1 MTGTLATTLLPL
13 LMMVAA
19 IGDYLSYRIPN
30 WLTGLIALSFFPMAL
45 MMAMPADLLLWHVGT
60 GAVLL
65 AAGFGIFAMGWFGG
79 GDAKL
84 LAAAGLWFGW
94 PAAMQFLVLTALAG
108 GVLALAACL
117 WSVLQADQ
125 EMRGH
130 TWFHRLR
137 NAKLDLPY
145 GVAFAAGA
153 VLAFPQTWWMQMA
166 G

>member
-13 LMMVAA
+13 LMMVAG
-19 IGDYLSYRIPN
+19 IGDFLSYRIPN
-30 WLTGLIALSFFPMAL
+30 WLTGLIALTFFPMAL
-45 MMAMPADLLLWHVGT
+45 LMGMPLDLLLWHVAT
-60 GAVLL
+60 GVALL
-65 AAGFGIFAMGWFGG
+65 AVGFGVFAMGWFGG

-108 GVLALAACL
+108 GVLALVACAWAA
-117 WSVLQADQ
+117 LQADQ
-125 EMRGH
+125 EMRGRRWVDRVRH
-130 TWFHRLR
+130 
-137 NAKLDLPY
+137 AKLDLPY

-153 VLAFPQTWWMQMA
+153 VLAFPQSWWMQVA